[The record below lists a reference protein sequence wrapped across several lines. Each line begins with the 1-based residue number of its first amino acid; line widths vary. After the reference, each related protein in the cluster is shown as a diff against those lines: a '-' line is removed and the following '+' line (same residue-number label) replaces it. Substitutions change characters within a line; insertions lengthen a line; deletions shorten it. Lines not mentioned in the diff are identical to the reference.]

1 MIISKEQV
9 EYVARLARLELTE
22 EEKEKYTLQ
31 LNSILGYVKML
42 EKLDTSAV
50 EPLAHVLPLR
60 NVLRPDEVGE
70 CLSPD
75 EVLDNAP
82 ERLGDFFKVPKI
94 V

>member
-1 MIISKEQV
+1 MNISKEQV

-22 EEKEKYTLQ
+22 EEKEKYTQQ
-31 LNSILGYVKML
+31 LNSILGYVRML

-50 EPLAHVLPLR
+50 EPLAHVLPLQ
-60 NVLRPDEVGE
+60 NVFRPDETGE
-70 CLSPD
+70 CLTPD

>member
-1 MIISKEQV
+1 LNISKEQV

-22 EEKEKYTLQ
+22 EEKEKYTQQ
-31 LNSILGYVKML
+31 LNSILGYVRML

-50 EPLAHVLPLR
+50 EPLAHVLPLQ
-60 NVLRPDEVGE
+60 NVFRPDETGE
-70 CLSPD
+70 CLTPD